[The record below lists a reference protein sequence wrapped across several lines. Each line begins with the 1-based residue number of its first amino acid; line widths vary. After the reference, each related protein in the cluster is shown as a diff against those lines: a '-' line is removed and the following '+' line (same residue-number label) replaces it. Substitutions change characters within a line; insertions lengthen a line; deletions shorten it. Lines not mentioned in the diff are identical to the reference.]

1 MALQLAQD
9 WTSRCTLMWP
19 ISILGQV
26 VRLKFA
32 KEAQRVRASS
42 RLLSLLACAL
52 LGWARRSRGRVGHFG
67 FAFHFR
73 LLQTQNLQTHSW
85 TQPRTTHMHLT
96 LRSNSRATVFTPT
109 AERPDTCIWPGRKNA
124 QARLPCPLRLLS
136 AGSIKACD
144 AAIKQPTWDLCRTPA
159 IHTGGLDWEGL
170 GEPDA

>member
-32 KEAQRVRASS
+32 NDTESVRASS

-52 LGWARRSRGRVGHFG
+52 LGLGTTVPWSGRPFWVRFPLSTVALRCRLRTFKHNRGHIRGPHASDCPIQFLRPRYSHQQRSDPTPAYGRE
-67 FAFHFR
+67 A
-73 LLQTQNLQTHSW
+73 T
-85 TQPRTTHMHLT
+85 T
-96 LRSNSRATVFTPT
+96 LRQGCPVPS
-109 AERPDTCIWPGRKNA
+109 
-124 QARLPCPLRLLS
+124 PLRPLS

-144 AAIKQPTWDLCRTPA
+144 AAFKQPTWNLCRNLQSTRA
-159 IHTGGLDWEGL
+159 G
-170 GEPDA
+170 